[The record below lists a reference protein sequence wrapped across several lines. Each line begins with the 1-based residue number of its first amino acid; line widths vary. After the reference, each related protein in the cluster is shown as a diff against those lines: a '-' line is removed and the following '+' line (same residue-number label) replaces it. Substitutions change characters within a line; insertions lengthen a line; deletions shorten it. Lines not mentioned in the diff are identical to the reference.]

1 MTPISARASNEGAEL
16 SALTDMAETVP
27 RPEPGATHQGHGAD
41 PRSRTSSDQAALPLE
56 DFEPDPDDEDE
67 PDDEL
72 PEEDDPD
79 EDGVLE
85 EDVEAAA
92 GVLESDELLLED
104 EESELDDVEGAA
116 VSEPV
121 LPLVR
126 ESVR

>member
-1 MTPISARASNEGAEL
+1 M
-16 SALTDMAETVP
+16 
-27 RPEPGATHQGHGAD
+27 
-41 PRSRTSSDQAALPLE
+41 
-56 DFEPDPDDEDE
+56 
-67 PDDEL
+67 
-72 PEEDDPD
+72 
-79 EDGVLE
+79 LE

-104 EESELDDVEGAA
+104 DEESEPDDVEGAA